1 MRRCAT
7 LVALLLATAALPLS
21 SAVASPAASSV
32 HGTQDAADRRGWTG
46 TWAAAASGTVSDSG
60 VAGYSIRNLI
70 HTSIGGERIR
80 VKLSNA
86 LGTRPVLFAHSTVG
100 LQRVPGSAA
109 IAPRSLRDLTFDGQ
123 RAVTVPAGAEV
134 YSDPVDLP
142 VGEASDLFIT
152 TYTPEPSGPVTQ
164 HGTGLATSY
173 YATDGED
180 HAGDLDGGGLP
191 STTQSWHYVTEVD
204 VRPGPADA
212 AAGSGAVVALGDS
225 ITDGLA
231 STPGTNR
238 RWPDL
243 LAARLRASHGP
254 VSRLGVLNA
263 GISGNR
269 VLSEGGGPSATAR
282 LERDVLRRAGARTL
296 IVLEGI
302 NDIQQIPREGDAD
315 RIIAGL
321 REIADRSHAAGLRV
335 LGGTITPFK
344 GWGSYSPQ
352 QEAARASV
360 NAWIRDGGV
369 FDAVVDFDAA
379 VRDPADPHRMR
390 ARYDSGD
397 HLHPNDAG
405 LRAMADAV
413 DPRTLGRPGPV
424 PPAPGHRPERSL
436 SIAAAPRGA
445 VALAGRASTVSFVA
459 RATVQGAGTVRGTV
473 TATLGG
479 TEYEHAFAVTSGG
492 RFAQVDVAQDI
503 AVPADLEAGK
513 HPVRFTVRTR
523 EGRSRTTTAV
533 LDVRRLG
540 CGPSDDSCP
549 LDLTGVHDRDSIATA
564 DRPDD
569 GDFDGLGWSYAAETL
584 PAAGPSVLAGAPFV
598 FPSSAE
604 GVRNTVTAM
613 GQTLALP
620 GVRARELHVLGAA
633 SGGTVEGSGTVTYA
647 DGSTAALPLRFSD
660 WAGGPQAGET
670 VAVAA
675 PYRYRAGAGRDG
687 PPVSIYARGVPLD
700 PNRVVRSVTLP
711 DDVRLKLFAVTLD
724 LRR

>member
-7 LVALLLATAALPLS
+7 LVALLLAAAALPLS
-21 SAVASPAASSV
+21 SADALPG
-32 HGTQDAADRRGWTG
+32 HGTQGAAHRRSWTG
-46 TWAAAASGTVSDSG
+46 TWAAAASGTVSDTG
-60 VAGYSIRNLI
+60 FPGYTLRNLV

-80 VKLSNA
+80 VKLSNG

-109 IAPRSLRDLTFDGQ
+109 IAPRTLRDLTFDGH

-142 VGEASDLFIT
+142 VAEASDLLVT

-180 HAGDLDGGGLP
+180 HARDIDGGGLP
-191 STTQSWHYVTEVD
+191 QTTQSWHYVTEVD
-204 VRPGPADA
+204 VQLGPADA

-243 LAARLRASHGP
+243 LATRLRTSPGP

-269 VLSEGGGPSATAR
+269 VLTDGGGPSATAR

-302 NDIQQIPREGDAD
+302 NDIQQIPRQGDAD
-315 RIIAGL
+315 QIIAGL
-321 REIADRSHAAGLRV
+321 QEIANRSHTAGLRV

-360 NAWIRDGGV
+360 NAWIRHGGA

-379 VRDPADPHRMR
+379 VRDPADPHRMA
-390 ARYDSGD
+390 ARFDSGD

-405 LRAMADAV
+405 LRAMADSV
-413 DPRTLGRPGPV
+413 DVRSLGGPGPV
-424 PPAPGHRPERSL
+424 RPTSGHRPERSL
-436 SIAAAPRGA
+436 SVATAPRRA
-445 VALAGRASTVSFVA
+445 VVLADRASTVSFA
-459 RATVQGAGTVRGTV
+459 TRTTVQGAGTVRGTV
-473 TATLGG
+473 TAMLGG
-479 TEYEHAFAVTSGG
+479 TRQERSFAVPSGG
-492 RFAQVDVAQDI
+492 RFAQVDMTQDI
-503 AVPADLEAGK
+503 TVPATLAPGE
-513 HPVRFTVRTR
+513 HPARFTVRTQD
-523 EGRSRTTTAV
+523 GRARTTTAV

-549 LDLTGVHDRDSIATA
+549 LDLTAAYDRDSIATA
-564 DRPDD
+564 GHPDD
-569 GDFDGLGWSYAAETL
+569 GNFDGLGWSYAAETL
-584 PAAGPSVLAGAPFV
+584 PAAGPTVLAGAPFA
-598 FPSSAE
+598 FPSSAY
-604 GVRNTVTAM
+604 GVQNTVTAR

-620 GVRARELHVLGAA
+620 EVQARELHVLGAA
-633 SGGTVEGSGTVTYA
+633 SGGTVEGVIAVTYA
-647 DGSTAALPLRFSD
+647 DGSTTALPLSFSD
-660 WAGGPQAGET
+660 WAGGPSSGET
-670 VAVAA
+670 VAASA
-675 PYRYRAGAGRDG
+675 PYRYRAGVGRVG
-687 PPVSIYARGVPLD
+687 PSVSVYARNVPLD
-700 PNRVVRSVTLP
+700 PARAVRSVRLP
-711 DDVRLKLFAVTLD
+711 DDVRLKLFAMTVDRT
-724 LRR
+724 R

>member
-1 MRRCAT
+1 MRRCAAI
-7 LVALLLATAALPLS
+7 VALLLTTAALPLS
-21 SAVASPAASSV
+21 SAAASPA
-32 HGTQDAADRRGWTG
+32 HGAQNAAHRRSWTG
-46 TWAAAASGTVSDSG
+46 TWAAAASDTVG
-60 VAGYSIRNLI
+60 ETGFAGYTIRNLV

-86 LGTRPVLFAHSTVG
+86 LGTRPVRFAHSTVS

-109 IAPRSLRDLTFDGQ
+109 IAPRSLRDLTFEGH
-123 RAVTVPAGAEV
+123 RSVTVPAGAEA
-134 YSDPVDLP
+134 YSDPVGLP
-142 VGEASDLFIT
+142 VAEASELFVT
-152 TYTPEPSGPVTQ
+152 TYTPEPSGPVTR

-173 YATDGED
+173 YATDGKD

-204 VRPGPADA
+204 VQPGPAGA
-212 AAGSGAVVALGDS
+212 AAGSGAVVTLGDS
-225 ITDGLA
+225 ITDGFA
-231 STPGTNR
+231 STPGANR

-254 VSRLGVLNA
+254 AGRLGVLNA

-269 VLSEGGGPSATAR
+269 VLTEGGGPSATAR
-282 LERDVLRRAGARTL
+282 LERDVLRRAGAQTV

-302 NDIQQIPREGDAD
+302 NDIQQIPRQGDAEQ
-315 RIIAGL
+315 IIAGL

-344 GWGSYSPQ
+344 GWGSYSPE

-360 NAWIRDGGV
+360 NEWIRDGGV

-379 VRDPADPHRMR
+379 LRDPADPHRMR
-390 ARYDSGD
+390 TRYDSGD

-405 LRAMADAV
+405 LQAMADAV

-424 PPAPGHRPERSL
+424 RPAPPRHPDRSL
-436 SIAAAPRGA
+436 SVAATPRRA
-445 VALAGRASTVSFVA
+445 VTLAGRASTASFVA
-459 RATVQGAGTVRGTV
+459 RATVQGAGTVRGTLTV
-473 TATLGG
+473 TFGG
-479 TEYEHAFAVTSGG
+479 TDHEHSFAVPSGG

-503 AVPADLEAGK
+503 AVPATLEAGE
-513 HPVRFTVRTR
+513 HRIRFTVRTR
-523 EGRSRTTTAV
+523 DGRSRTTTAV

-540 CGPSDDSCP
+540 CGPSADSCP
-549 LDLTGVHDRDSIATA
+549 LDLTGVYDRDSIATA
-564 DRPDD
+564 AHPGA

-584 PAAGPSVLAGAPFV
+584 PTTGPSVLAGAPFV
-598 FPSSAE
+598 FPSSAD
-604 GVRNTVTAM
+604 GATNTVTAR

-620 GVRARELHVLGAA
+620 DVRARELHVLGAA
-633 SGGTVEGSGTVTYA
+633 SGGTVEGAGTVTYA

-660 WAGGPQAGET
+660 WAGSPQSGET

-687 PPVSIYARGVPLD
+687 PSVNIYARTMPLD
-700 PNRVVRSVTLP
+700 PNRAVRSLRLP
-711 DDVRLKLFAVTLD
+711 DDARLKLFAVTLD
-724 LRR
+724 RSR